1 MSHENVNSNDCS
13 GEAPLLMPQGTR
25 YAGQPV
31 DTSCRHSIE
40 IKPSG
45 DGHMLIDPKD
55 AHVVVDYFYHEG
67 QFWRAIIPLDG
78 IAEIFGQAFNF
89 SKVRTKRG
97 VKGPEIRFD
106 RHGLPKRTIP
116 FLNHLQCR
124 FVMKSDCY
132 VNLYPIKSDETGAP
146 AHRIKDFVYSV
157 EVVGPVGVGFNIRDG
172 LRGNLL
178 GAHRFLSTRE
188 MIFERIVLENQHVTE
203 SPRLPLNDLE
213 QRAALTESLL
223 RSHRAGMSD
232 RYYLYRVCGTN
243 NCTSNPFQIL
253 DKIVT
258 YSFRHRI
265 GSMLYRLPFSPRLY
279 LRARGLDSDPSVRK
293 MVRSEFEDYIQDP
306 ATQQRRRKYLR
317 QLAGDRQAARQGRA
331 T

>member
-1 MSHENVNSNDCS
+1 MSHENVNRNDRS

-40 IKPSG
+40 IKPS
-45 DGHMLIDPKD
+45 DGGHALIDPKD

-89 SKVRTKRG
+89 SKARTKRG
-97 VKGPEIRFD
+97 AKGPEIRLD

-116 FLNHLQCR
+116 FLNHLQSR
-124 FVMKSDCY
+124 FVLKSDHY
-132 VNLYPIKSDETGAP
+132 VNLYPVGSDDTSAP
-146 AHRIKDFVYSV
+146 SHRIKDFVYSI

-178 GAHRFLSTRE
+178 GTHRFLSTQE
-188 MIFERIVLENQHVTE
+188 MVFERIVLESQYVTE
-203 SPRLPLNDLE
+203 SPRLPLNDRE
-213 QRAALTESLL
+213 KRAALTESLL

-253 DKIVT
+253 DKVVA
-258 YSFRHRI
+258 YSLRQRI
-265 GSMLYRLPFSPRLY
+265 GSMLYRLPLSPRLY

-293 MVRSEFEDYIQDP
+293 LVRNEFEDYIHDP
-306 ATQQRRRKYLR
+306 ATQQRKRQYLR
-317 QLAGDRQAARQGRA
+317 QLVRARQTAR
-331 T
+331 